1 MESSLHTIQGQ
12 LPPKSLQDF
21 QLAFGDYLRSQ
32 LHEEDNPIP
41 KRIGQLYQELIF
53 NNLKG
58 FINQC
63 FPVCQTVMTAEQW
76 KTLTL
81 KFFQQGE
88 LTSPYFTEINK
99 HFVDFLYELTEENK
113 LALNVPN
120 YMPDLA
126 HYEWVE
132 LMLDIYPNENVGNV
146 LYSHEGKSIV
156 LNPDMQNLHYPWAVH
171 HISANTKPT
180 EQTDTFL
187 LVYRTP
193 EHKIA
198 FMETNALT
206 HLLMDFMQQNSSAEN
221 TVNATDKDTD
231 DSADKQ
237 KSDTAMF
244 ANVTALLTAFFESM
258 EINVEDQPNMLGFG
272 KDLLNQLHE
281 KNVLLMV

>member
-1 MESSLHTIQGQ
+1 MESSLHTIQDQ

-32 LHEEDNPIP
+32 LHENDNPIP
-41 KRIGQLYQELIF
+41 KRVGQLYQELIF

-81 KFFQQGE
+81 NFFQQGE

-113 LALNVPN
+113 LALNVPT
-120 YMPDLA
+120 YLPDLA

-132 LMLDIYPNENVGNV
+132 LMLDIYPNENMGNV
-146 LYSHEGKSIV
+146 LYVNNAKGIV
-156 LNPDMQNLHYPWAVH
+156 LNPNIQNLHYPWAVH
-171 HISANTKPT
+171 HISSNTKPT
-180 EQTDTFL
+180 EQEDTFL

-193 EHKIA
+193 EHKIT

-206 HLLMDFMQQNSSAEN
+206 HLLIDFMQQNS
-221 TVNATDKDTD
+221 T
-231 DSADKQ
+231 ADKTDEEAT
-237 KSDTAMF
+237 KT
-244 ANVTALLTAFFESM
+244 NVIKMRIFESGTALLTAFFDSM
-258 EINVEDQPNMLGFG
+258 AIDISKQPNMLEFG
-272 KDLLNQLHE
+272 EVLLNQLLEQH
-281 KNVLLMV
+281 VLLEI